1 MERSEL
7 RMATGDT
14 GVTNEVVSKL
24 DERLEGDLVAAV
36 LFGSRARG
44 EACEGSDWDILVIAR
59 RLPERTL
66 ERAIRLKRMLPTDYR
81 GEVSLLAKTP
91 EEFISNLPDLYLD
104 IALDGIVLYD
114 ADGRFHGEAVVVLE
128 GADPAQGVAAREGG
142 SGSDLAL
149 ARASW
154 DRLAA
159 EMGGDPITGRKPTTV
174 REPRWIAEIET
185 WTQAT
190 VESPCVLRSCL
201 TRSRVWRIGT

>member
-104 IALDGIVLYD
+104 IALDGVILYD
-114 ADGRFHGEAVVVLE
+114 TDEYMAKRLRSLKALIRRKGLR
-128 GADPAQGVAAREGG
+128 REGEDG
-142 SGSDLAL
+142 DLIWRQPTASDWSLE
-149 ARASW
+149 W
-154 DRLAA
+154 
-159 EMGGDPITGRKPTTV
+159 EEVP
-174 REPRWIAEIET
+174 
-185 WTQAT
+185 
-190 VESPCVLRSCL
+190 
-201 TRSRVWRIGT
+201 